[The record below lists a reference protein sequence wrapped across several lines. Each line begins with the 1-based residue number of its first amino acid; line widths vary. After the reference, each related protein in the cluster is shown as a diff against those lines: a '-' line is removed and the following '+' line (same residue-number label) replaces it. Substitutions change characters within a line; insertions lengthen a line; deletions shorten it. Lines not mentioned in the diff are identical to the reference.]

1 MEVNCNLDPC
11 KQMLKFISWKN
22 EPERKRKIPKIS
34 PEVDPTWRIC
44 AGCAERVDAQHAFRT
59 RALHCNSYIENG
71 LEDKEDE
78 NMCRFCLKIPGGGGS
93 VADEV
98 QTVRDCLGVEI
109 ISWDTVTKICGD
121 CVSGV
126 GWISGGIFADGRAGE
141 AGGLDGFVGFVQ
153 DSSTADNGEKRKVTA
168 RSQPWIGS
176 DHEDRNFDVLD
187 ETYEAIE
194 VVFEEYP
201 FDLRLVLSDG
211 SSLWHCVQCK
221 LRGCVKLKID
231 AKGMLATSGGSID
244 KNNHMNEMDKLME
257 FPEGKGMVHAATRH
271 SGWFA
276 GGNSYVSADDVASC
290 D

>member
-1 MEVNCNLDPC
+1 
-11 KQMLKFISWKN
+11 
-22 EPERKRKIPKIS
+22 
-34 PEVDPTWRIC
+34 
-44 AGCAERVDAQHAFRT
+44 
-59 RALHCNSYIENG
+59 
-71 LEDKEDE
+71 
-78 NMCRFCLKIPGGGGS
+78 MCRFCLKIPGGGGS